1 MATSIAHP
9 AMGSLCF
16 TDVFKEESEVHDG
29 TCREN
34 ITRSYEERDKKKN
47 NPQNG
52 IAWE

>member
-1 MATSIAHP
+1 MW
-9 AMGSLCF
+9 F
-16 TDVFKEESEVHDG
+16 TNVFKGELEVHDG

-34 ITRSYEERDKKKN
+34 IIRSYEERDQKKQN